1 MTSLGSLRI
10 HPRNIATPTQNTTV
24 IDSEQL
30 ATRLVRSRGAAD
42 DKEDPLALLRLASPH
57 LSLDDISIDAQGRV
71 VVEHEG
77 FRTAM
82 SEVMENLTPD
92 AQSEENNGICGW
104 GCDAK

>member
-10 HPRNIATPTQNTTV
+10 HPRDIATPTQNTTV
-24 IDSEQL
+24 IASEQL
-30 ATRLVRSRGAAD
+30 ATRLVRSRGAAAKD
-42 DKEDPLALLRLASPH
+42 DPLELLRLASPK

-71 VVEHEG
+71 VVQQEE
-77 FRTAM
+77 FRAAM
-82 SEVMENLTPD
+82 SKAMENLDPE